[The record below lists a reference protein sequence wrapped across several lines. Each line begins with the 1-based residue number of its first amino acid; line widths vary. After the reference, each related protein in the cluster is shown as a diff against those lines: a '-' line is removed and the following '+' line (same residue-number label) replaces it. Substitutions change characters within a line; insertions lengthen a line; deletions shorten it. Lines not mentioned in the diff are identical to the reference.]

1 MEGYSSAISL
11 RGIADDETVGPMRS
25 LFETVFRPQPF
36 QPVCANLIVETG
48 HFPSWPL
55 IEIRRPCNSS
65 SQTFSTVPAFPSV
78 RTTAL
83 PTSSDR
89 ASSSA
94 PRIVNAW
101 SFAVG
106 MVASEIR
113 PCEGRGSRRR
123 RLRTWFPHSRSDTGP
138 VIKSSNGFL
147 VCAAAIDRPTTP
159 EEITIGIDVGYATC
173 VFANPG
179 DAPRPIGKA
188 SPSAKRPRIAVGPDV
203 ARSAP
208 VLPCLEREIIK
219 RAEVAHLKTPL
230 LRGFLQA

>member
-113 PCEGRGSRRR
+113 PCEGCGSRRR
-123 RLRTWFPHSRSDTGP
+123 RLRTRRPHSRSDTGP
-138 VIKSSNGFL
+138 GHQEFEWLSCMRCCN
-147 VCAAAIDRPTTP
+147 
-159 EEITIGIDVGYATC
+159 
-173 VFANPG
+173 
-179 DAPRPIGKA
+179 
-188 SPSAKRPRIAVGPDV
+188 
-203 ARSAP
+203 RSADHSRGDHDWHRCRICHVRLCQP
-208 VLPCLEREIIK
+208 GR
-219 RAEVAHLKTPL
+219 RASTDWKGVTF
-230 LRGFLQA
+230 GQAPQNSHGA